1 MVLWQHGN
9 LVPITPQKLR
19 DWWQEYL
26 PWLRDM
32 LRGFEAYHNAFPKQD
47 GEVPP
52 EQVRE
57 MVRRKNMLFTIL
69 PDKGFT
75 ATYVAIDT
83 DCLKVRQ
90 DGLLLWSRLC
100 SVLC

>member
-1 MVLWQHGN
+1 
-9 LVPITPQKLR
+9 
-19 DWWQEYL
+19 
-26 PWLRDM
+26 M
-32 LRGFEAYHNAFPKQD
+32 LRNFEAYHTALPEQD

-52 EQVRE
+52 EQVRG
-57 MVRRKNMLFTIL
+57 MVRRKIMLFTIL

-90 DGLLLWSRLC
+90 DGLSLWSCLC
-100 SVLC
+100 SLVC